1 MQPDII
7 HSDDF
12 EAILCVI
19 SIRKYAMAETE
30 QRMKA
35 ETGICG
41 PRSLLTAHRL
51 HENLNNI
58 SLVLRGLA
66 GFSVRS
72 LQNSSGCST
81 VYGVKTK
88 LVALRT

>member
-51 HENLNNI
+51 HENLNI
-58 SLVLRGLA
+58 SLVLQGLA

-88 LVALRT
+88 LVALPT

>member
-7 HSDDF
+7 HSADDF
-12 EAILCVI
+12 EAILCVR

-51 HENLNNI
+51 AREPE
-58 SLVLRGLA
+58 
-66 GFSVRS
+66 
-72 LQNSSGCST
+72 
-81 VYGVKTK
+81 
-88 LVALRT
+88 